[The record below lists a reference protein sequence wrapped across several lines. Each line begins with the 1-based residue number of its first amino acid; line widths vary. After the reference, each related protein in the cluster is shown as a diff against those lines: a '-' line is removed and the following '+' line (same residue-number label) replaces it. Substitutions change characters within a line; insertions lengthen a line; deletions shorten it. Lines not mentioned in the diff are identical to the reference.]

1 MKTESIRALID
12 KVIKVKSYKD
22 TNKERRAVTCTEMYA
37 HRAALI
43 ISGDINSIRVL
54 RFIDRRALFLSDGHF
69 YTP

>member
-37 HRAALI
+37 HRAAF
-43 ISGDINSIRVL
+43 V
-54 RFIDRRALFLSDGHF
+54 FIKDER
-69 YTP
+69 